1 MIQEK
6 ALSLFNE
13 LKAEYGEDVSFT
25 ASHGWFNCFKA
36 RNNLHDVKV
45 SGEAASADVKAAEEF
60 PGKLTEIIC
69 QEATHHNRFSTW
81 MKLAS
86 TGKKCLTEPTSA
98 IFQEWFY
105 NQFIPEVKKYCR
117 SNSIPF
123 NVLLVLDNALGHPSY
138 LDDFH
143 PNVKV
148 VYLPPNT
155 TSIIQP
161 MDQGVI
167 VTFKKYYLRCTFRQ
181 ALKATDKTDMTLSE
195 FWKSYNIYNA
205 IKNINTTWREVTTT
219 CMNAVWKKLCP
230 QVVHD
235 FTGFENIQQEQEE
248 VVDNLIS
255 MSEKLELEL
264 EEQDFTE
271 FFDDHDKELSNDELR
286 ELEKQRKEAALAN
299 FEEEDPNEERH
310 AKVSAAVHDEF
321 KCYRIIYEEKKKAVS
336 KSSLHWF
343 FKRVDKREATVPSTP
358 QSVPSTPEPVS
369 SSSST
374 HTPDADSD
382 ADDPS
387 PIS

>member
-1 MIQEK
+1 MVRMCH
-6 ALSLFNE
+6 SLQVMGG
-13 LKAEYGEDVSFT
+13 LT
-25 ASHGWFNCFKA
+25 AQA
-36 RNNLHDVKV
+36 NNLHNVKV

-60 PGKLTEIIC
+60 PGKLAEMIC
-69 QEATHHNRFSTW
+69 QGGYTPQQIFNVDETGLYWKKMPDRTYISKEEKTMPGFKAAKDRLTLLLGGNASGDL
-81 MKLAS
+81 KL
-86 TGKKCLTEPTSA
+86 KPLLVYTSENPRALKNIAKAFLPVVWKSNSKAWVTQA

-105 NQFIPEVKKYCR
+105 NQFIPEVEKYCR

-123 NVLLVLDNALGHPSY
+123 NVLLVLDNAPGHPPY

-167 VTFKKYYLRCTFRQ
+167 ATFKKYYLRRTFRQ
-181 ALKATDKTDMTLSE
+181 ALKATDENDMTLSE

-205 IKNINTTWREVTTT
+205 IKNINTSWWEITTT

-235 FTGFENIQQEQEE
+235 FTGFENIQEEQEE

-264 EEQDFTE
+264 KEQDLTE
-271 FFDDHDKELSNDELR
+271 FFDDHDKELSNDEL
-286 ELEKQRKEAALAN
+286 
-299 FEEEDPNEERH
+299 
-310 AKVSAAVHDEF
+310 
-321 KCYRIIYEEKKKAVS
+321 
-336 KSSLHWF
+336 
-343 FKRVDKREATVPSTP
+343 
-358 QSVPSTPEPVS
+358 
-369 SSSST
+369 
-374 HTPDADSD
+374 
-382 ADDPS
+382 
-387 PIS
+387 